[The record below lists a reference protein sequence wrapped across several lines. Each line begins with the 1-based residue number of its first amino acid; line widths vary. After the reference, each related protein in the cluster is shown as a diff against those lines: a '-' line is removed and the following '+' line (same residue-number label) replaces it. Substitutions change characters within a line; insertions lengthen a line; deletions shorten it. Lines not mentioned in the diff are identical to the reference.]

1 MGATALKTE
10 IRATETGKIEIIV
23 VETAETTEREITTE
37 EIETKRGNLLLERPA
52 VTLRTRG
59 LRVVTA

>member
-1 MGATALKTE
+1 VGETGLKTE
-10 IRATETGKIEIIV
+10 TRATGTGKIEITV
-23 VETAETTEREITTE
+23 LETAETTEREITTE
-37 EIETKRGNLLLERPA
+37 EIEKKRGNLLLEKLA

>member
-10 IRATETGKIEIIV
+10 IRATETGKIEITV

-37 EIETKRGNLLLERPA
+37 EIETKRGNLLLERPG